1 MTSCASA
8 GTVTTMTRDKQMFK
22 LDNDFKIEQLMAD
35 FRFCFLAKLNAVLE
49 SGAVSE
55 QDLEERPMTVA
66 RCVMVLTGESMVP
79 RSDKGKEMLAN
90 LRHFV

>member
-1 MTSCASA
+1 MASN
-8 GTVTTMTRDKQMFK
+8 KQEFT
-22 LDNDFKIEQLMAD
+22 LSNDFQIEQLMAD
-35 FRFCFLAKLNAVLE
+35 FRFCFLAKLNAALQ

-66 RCVMVLTGESMVP
+66 RCALVLTGESMVP
-79 RSDKGKEMLAN
+79 KTASGKAMLEN

>member
-1 MTSCASA
+1 MVMASN
-8 GTVTTMTRDKQMFK
+8 KQEFA
-22 LDNDFKIEQLMAD
+22 LSNDFQIEQLIDD
-35 FRFCFLAKLNAVLE
+35 FRFCFLAKLNSVLL

-66 RCVMVLTGESMVP
+66 RCVLVLTGEDMVP
-79 RSDKGKEMLAN
+79 RSAKGKALLEN